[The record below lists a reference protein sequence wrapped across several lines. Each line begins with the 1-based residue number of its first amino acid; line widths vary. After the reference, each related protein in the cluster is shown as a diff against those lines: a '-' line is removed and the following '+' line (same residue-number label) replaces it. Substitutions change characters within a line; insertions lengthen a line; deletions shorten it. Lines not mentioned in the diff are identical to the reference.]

1 MENKMTNNP
10 LEHTANVKKEFS
22 MLIDH
27 LRRDVEL
34 MDDEKAKML
43 FEVSAEVISGLQK
56 SFEDYEQEHKGVPK
70 DIR

>member
-1 MENKMTNNP
+1 MENKVTSNP

-27 LRRDVEL
+27 LHRDAGI

-43 FEVSAEVISGLQK
+43 FEVSADVISGLQK
-56 SFEDYEQEHKGVPK
+56 SFEEYEREHGHVPK
-70 DIR
+70 DFK